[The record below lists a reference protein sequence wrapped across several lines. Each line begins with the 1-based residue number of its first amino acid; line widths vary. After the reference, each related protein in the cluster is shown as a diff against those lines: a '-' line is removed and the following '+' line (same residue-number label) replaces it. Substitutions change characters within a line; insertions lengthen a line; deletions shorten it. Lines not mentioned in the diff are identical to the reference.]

1 MGVNRLL
8 RRSLPGN
15 STLEAGLAALV
26 GFLAGHAL
34 HGEWPLLERAIW
46 LLFGG

>member
-1 MGVNRLL
+1 LL
-8 RRSLPGN
+8 PDEN
-15 STLEAGLAALV
+15 PTLEIGIAVLA

-34 HGEWPLLERAIW
+34 HGDWPLLERILS